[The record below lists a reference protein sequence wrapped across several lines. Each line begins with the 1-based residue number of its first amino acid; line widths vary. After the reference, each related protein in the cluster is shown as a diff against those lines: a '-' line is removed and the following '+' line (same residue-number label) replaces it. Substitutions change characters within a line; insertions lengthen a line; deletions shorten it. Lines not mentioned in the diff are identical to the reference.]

1 MPVKPICIV
10 LLGMPGMLR
19 QILREIAA
27 GEPGLVVVAELPNA
41 ELDSP
46 GILAAG
52 ADVVVAGADL
62 ASEQAVT
69 RLLCRPRPVQVLGI
83 SADGHDAFLYE
94 MRPHRVLLG
103 ELSPATLV
111 NVLSRAAP
119 GGR

>member
-27 GEPGLVVVAELPNA
+27 GEPELVVVAELPNA